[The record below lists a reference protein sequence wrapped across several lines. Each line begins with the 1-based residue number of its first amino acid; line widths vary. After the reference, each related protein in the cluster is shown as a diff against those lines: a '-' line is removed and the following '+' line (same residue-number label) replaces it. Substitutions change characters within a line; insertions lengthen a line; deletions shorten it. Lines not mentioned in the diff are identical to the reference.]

1 MLLRTFLPIPDAAL
15 DAADTAQTA
24 LLAMALFALG
34 ASIRVAELARTGWRA
49 LVVGLTS
56 WALIAV
62 LAYGAVLVS

>member
-1 MLLRTFLPIPDAAL
+1 MPCSSV
-15 DAADTAQTA
+15 ADTVQTA

-34 ASIRVAELARTGWRA
+34 ASIRIAELARTGWRA

-62 LAYGAVLVS
+62 LAYGAAILPS